1 MSEAFSGAVRLL
13 SRREHGA
20 HELCQKL
27 VQKGHLECDIAVA
40 LEECQ
45 RLGLQS
51 DSRFVENVCRTRIR
65 QGYGPVRIRQELKQ
79 LQIDS
84 ELIEQVLHQAPDQW
98 LSYALKAWQKKY
110 KEQGECSYTDIQ
122 KQKQFLLYRGFSNET
137 IHRLFK
143 EMEMT
148 HVKVEL

>member
-1 MSEAFSGAVRLL
+1 MSKAFSGAVRLL

-27 VQKGHLECDIAVA
+27 LQKGHLECDIEVA

-51 DSRFVENVCRTRIR
+51 DDRFVENVCRARVR
-65 QGYGPVRIRQELKQ
+65 QGYGPIRIRQELKQ

-84 ELIEQVLHQAPDQW
+84 ELIERVLPQAQDQW
-98 LSYALKAWQKKY
+98 LSYAVEAWQKKY
-110 KEQGECSYTDIQ
+110 KKQGECSYTDIQ

-148 HVKVEL
+148 HVKMEL